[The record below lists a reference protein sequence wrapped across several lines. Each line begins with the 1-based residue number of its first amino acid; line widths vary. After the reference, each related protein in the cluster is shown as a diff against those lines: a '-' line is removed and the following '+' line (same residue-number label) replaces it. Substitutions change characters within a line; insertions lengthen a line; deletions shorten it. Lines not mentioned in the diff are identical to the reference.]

1 VDKYSS
7 ETDEELAS
15 KIGKNDTAMF
25 GVLYDRYEHLVY
37 NKCYSFNSIDEAKD
51 LTQDVFF
58 TCIYQNWVV
67 LREL

>member
-15 KIGKNDTAMF
+15 LVSNDTAMF

-37 NKCYSFNSIDEAKD
+37 NKCYSFVNSIDEAKD
-51 LTQDVFF
+51 LTQDVFLHVF
-58 TCIYQNWVV
+58 IKIG
-67 LREL
+67 